1 MPRLYRALV
10 MGVCAAV
17 FCGASSATAQGQLS
31 AVEVRQ
37 IVDNAL
43 EVVLPRDTRL
53 SGVSV
58 EQRNIYFDHAKTLDA
73 FGLAPT
79 VPLGQLPLQ
88 RPVEDATP
96 DLLEDCS
103 GFGRIFC
110 TQLGQGVYVSVSPA
124 SNRRTASELTVW
136 VHVWWTTRSA
146 DQPPDEHVRRM
157 GFSSELFFARS
168 PSGSWEFIRTG
179 RTAVS

>member
-1 MPRLYRALV
+1 MRMALCVGTCCSPIYEGDVMPRLYRALV

-73 FGLAPT
+73 F
-79 VPLGQLPLQ
+79 V
-88 RPVEDATP
+88 
-96 DLLEDCS
+96 
-103 GFGRIFC
+103 
-110 TQLGQGVYVSVSPA
+110 
-124 SNRRTASELTVW
+124 
-136 VHVWWTTRSA
+136 
-146 DQPPDEHVRRM
+146 
-157 GFSSELFFARS
+157 
-168 PSGSWEFIRTG
+168 
-179 RTAVS
+179 